1 MSSRSPAPAPETGL
15 MATQPPGAT
24 APRSV
29 PIWQRLMGG
38 AATAPAVDARAAAE
52 FSLRLGEAARLWT
65 GHLGTAQTQMK
76 DAIDQL
82 LDGFNQILS
91 ALDHIIFPAAGANSA
106 GAGEGIDARAAV
118 LASCETRLLGL
129 LQCLEEFLQS
139 RDTVLG
145 SVRSLSNASGS
156 LRDMA
161 EDVGKLARQTNLLSI
176 NAAIEAARA
185 GDSGRGFAV
194 VASEVRRLSNESG
207 DTGRRIG
214 DQVQQFGSQMQHAL
228 SQADEQAVR
237 GANSIQASEQTIR
250 QVVADVDGAVMQL
263 QTRAI
268 ELRARGEDAKTQVQN
283 LMLAFQFQDRVHQIL
298 DQVSASIH
306 GAMAR
311 LQAGLAEGR
320 APDAA
325 EWAALLSAG
334 YTTLEQHAAASGGVQ
349 GSTHGGTHAAPH
361 RAGHGSTAS
370 RPAASAGA
378 GTSTETTFF

>member
-1 MSSRSPAPAPETGL
+1 MPSRSPAPVPEAGL
-15 MATQPPGAT
+15 FDAASRGAT

-29 PIWQRLMGG
+29 PIWQRLIGG
-38 AATAPAVDARAAAE
+38 AATAPAVDAQAAAE
-52 FSLRLGEAARLWT
+52 FSRRLAEAARLWT

-91 ALDHIIFPAAGANSA
+91 ALDYIILPAAGANSA
-106 GAGEGIDARAAV
+106 NAGGGIDARAAV

-214 DQVQQFGSQMQHAL
+214 DQVQHFGSQMQQAL

-237 GANSIQASEQTIR
+237 GAHSIQASEQTIR
-250 QVVADVDGAVMQL
+250 QVVADVDGAVTQL
-263 QTRAI
+263 HDRAV

-283 LMLAFQFQDRVHQIL
+283 LMLAFQFQDRVHQII

-334 YTTLEQHAAASGGVQ
+334 YTTLEQHAVVQ
-349 GSTHGGTHAAPH
+349 GGTGGQGGGSAAARSAAPAH
-361 RAGHGSTAS
+361 Q
-370 RPAASAGA
+370 AASAS
-378 GTSTETTFF
+378 TSTETTFF